1 MANLRTNESKETM
14 KKNFSSGFASFI
26 DRTKLTPKQIAESLG
41 VSESAVNGWKYG
53 RSFPDVPNFL
63 KLVDLG
69 LSPLEVM
76 SEELKAK
83 AVINEC
89 ESRIES
95 DTKTLK
101 ALKKALH
108 KDEWTSRAEME
119 ITDNLVK
126 YSEKKMEYAAHLSA
140 LLGLSDGNPY

>member
-1 MANLRTNESKETM
+1 MADLKIHESKETM

-26 DRTKLTPKQIAESLG
+26 DRKKLTPKQIAESLG

-76 SEELKAK
+76 SEELKTK

-89 ESRIES
+89 ENRIES

-108 KDEWTSRAEME
+108 KDEWTGRAELE

-126 YSEKKMEYAAHLSA
+126 YSEKKQEYVLHLMN
-140 LLGLSDGNPY
+140 LMNLTP